1 MSPAL
6 KARTSHPDED
16 LSLTVDEIPVDDRPV
31 QFDRMIAKSPAMK
44 RVFRRI
50 IMAASTDV
58 PVLVLGETGTG
69 KDLVAQSI
77 HRRSARRRGPF
88 VAVNVGA
95 IPRELVAT
103 ELFGHERGAQGGA
116 HSRRPGKFEL
126 ASGGTLFLD
135 EITAMDG
142 GTQVAFLRAL
152 EAKEFY
158 RIGGAQPTQ
167 SAQPAHRDVRVIAAT
182 SADLPGLVRE
192 GKFRRD
198 LLYRLEVFPVTLP
211 PLRERPGAI
220 RLLCEEFQRTYRNAF
235 HLPVRGFEPEAM
247 RFLERYQ
254 WPGNVRELK
263 NVIQRVVLVARH
275 GLVSRAHLPE
285 RIVYQTPKEVS
296 FAFPPG
302 RPLKDLEREYL
313 RRTLLFTHGNKAR
326 AARLLRISRKTLYQ
340 KLSHR

>member
-1 MSPAL
+1 MSPTL
-6 KARTSHPDED
+6 TARTSHPDED
-16 LSLTVDEIPVDDRPV
+16 LFLTLNEIPVDDRPV

-50 IMAASTDV
+50 IMAANTDV

-77 HRRSARRRGPF
+77 HRRSARRSGPF

-95 IPRELVAT
+95 IPRELVAA
-103 ELFGHERGAQGGA
+103 ELFGYERGAHA
-116 HSRRPGKFEL
+116 RRPGKFEL

-135 EITAMDG
+135 EITAMDPR
-142 GTQVAFLRAL
+142 TQVAFLRAL
-152 EAKEFY
+152 EAREFY
-158 RIGGAQPTQ
+158 RMGGAQPTQ
-167 SAQPAHRDVRVIAAT
+167 SAHRDVRVIAAT

-285 RIVYQTPKEVS
+285 RIVYQAPKEVS
-296 FAFPPG
+296 FTFPPG